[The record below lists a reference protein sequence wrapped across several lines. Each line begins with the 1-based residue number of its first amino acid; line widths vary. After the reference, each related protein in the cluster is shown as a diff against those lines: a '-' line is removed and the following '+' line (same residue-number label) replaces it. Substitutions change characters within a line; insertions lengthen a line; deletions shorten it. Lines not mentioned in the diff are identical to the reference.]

1 MIRVMRLA
9 AIFSLTI
16 AIIYIFLQSLQPA
29 FYMHL
34 STDIFVFHDRALYFW
49 EHMNL
54 TRLGHNEYQPG
65 AILFFISLSPVFL
78 INDSFEIFRWALL
91 QINIVFII
99 LTSFLYYKMK
109 KTAGVILLSLLLI
122 FLGPILLFR
131 FDLLVIL
138 LVTLVFYLWEKERFE
153 IAMMILAFGVLVKV
167 YPVLFLPYLLWLT
180 FRKHKLVNSVYLFS
194 IFLSSLLSYFLLYTL
209 VFQISFKDTFV
220 SLGFHNLKSV
230 ATESLW
236 ASLIYFASIIRGLP
250 FPSMESD
257 FGINAISRAEIFPSI
272 AFYNYFWILPLGIL
286 NLLYFIRKKTVDKID
301 YKFLILNLL
310 VFLIF
315 SKVLSNQYLGW
326 FLFLLPLLNL
336 KELLRKTWIV
346 NIFLVIL
353 TIILHTFI
361 YPLNYTQWLGLLTQ
375 KQPDLIL
382 TTVMLSSSFILIVL
396 AVNITFDVFKRG
408 SDKLT

>member
-1 MIRVMRLA
+1 MRLA

-16 AIIYIFLQSLQPA
+16 AIIYIFLQSLQSS
-29 FYMHL
+29 FYMHS
-34 STDIFVFHDRALYFW
+34 STDIFVFHARSLYFW

-65 AILFFISLSPVFL
+65 AVLFFISLGPAFL
-78 INDSFEIFRWALL
+78 INSSLETFKWALFAA
-91 QINIVFII
+91 NISFIVLI
-99 LTSFLYYKMK
+99 ALLLYKME
-109 KTAGVILLSLLLI
+109 KTAGVILISLLLI

-138 LVTLVFYLWEKERFE
+138 LVTLVFYLWEKEKFE

-194 IFLSSLLSYFLLYTL
+194 IFLSSLLSYFLIYAL

-230 ATESLW
+230 ATESVW

-257 FGINAISRAEIFPSI
+257 FGINAISRAEVFPSI

-286 NLLYFIRKKTVDKID
+286 HLLYFFRKKTVDKID

-361 YPLNYTQWLGLLTQ
+361 YPLNYTQWLGILTQ

-382 TTVMLSSSFILIVL
+382 TTVMLSSSFILIALV
-396 AVNITFDVFKRG
+396 VNIIFDVFKKD
-408 SDKLT
+408 SE